1 MHLLK
6 SCSSLLPTE
15 FQQEAGSE
23 VTLQRLLGDSFGHR
37 KKVNVSAIIC
47 LLFPISICFHY
58 SEKLIA
64 QYIFL
69 GEFEKEQIL
78 ANSFTD

>member
-1 MHLLK
+1 MHFLK